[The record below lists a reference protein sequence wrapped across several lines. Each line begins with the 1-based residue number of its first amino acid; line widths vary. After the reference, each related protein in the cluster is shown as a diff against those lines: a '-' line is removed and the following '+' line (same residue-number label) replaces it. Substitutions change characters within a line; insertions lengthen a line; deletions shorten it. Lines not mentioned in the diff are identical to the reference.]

1 MDREGLSPDVC
12 KWTSFPSFFRLPG
25 WVSTFAVEK
34 NYRIGCP
41 QSLHLLDPM
50 GEMRDFQ
57 A

>member
-25 WVSTFAVEK
+25 WVSTFAAEK